1 MLRVV
6 TVLTVCVN
14 FDAKRQENH
23 NLILAIILC
32 RKFIIEGNSTLV
44 SFKRKE
50 NHSNILFLSKNN
62 VDKEPVHFYTYIL
75 KGIHKQN
82 FFLHNEKKKIKQNK
96 NQYRRW

>member
-32 RKFIIEGNSTLV
+32 RKFIIEGNSRLV

-82 FFLHNEKKKIKQNK
+82 FFPHNKKKKNK
-96 NQYRRW
+96 AK